1 MRRRILVAGFAAVT
15 LTLAGCS
22 SDVSGVAEPDG
33 AAGAVVP
40 DITGPGTSGST
51 GSGTGTGTI
60 AAPLSSMLL
69 TPADFPAK
77 YEALVLP
84 DDAVEQATSDLD
96 GIPAGAT
103 VDPAGCKPPPQEF
116 GPDAAALIVGTD
128 NAARATISVE
138 LARVDRPLATREAEL
153 EQCPEVTTTRNGAT
167 ATVTTTM
174 LPAPPLNADDTMAI
188 RQTVTSGNADQ
199 KVTQSMLRLVAQ
211 VDDVRISAT
220 HMSFGDAA
228 PDSAA
233 LDQLFTEAVQKVTA
247 AQK

>member
-1 MRRRILVAGFAAVT
+1 MAASAAVT
-15 LTLAGCS
+15 LALAGCS
-22 SDVSGVAEPDG
+22 SDVSGVAEPAGQAG
-33 AAGAVVP
+33 AAL
-40 DITGPGTSGST
+40 PGTSGP
-51 GSGTGTGTI
+51 GTGGTTEDGAVTGTI
-60 AAPLSSMLL
+60 EAPLASMLL
-69 TPADFPAK
+69 SPEDFPAR

-84 DDAVEQATSDLD
+84 DNAVEQATADLD
-96 GIPAGAT
+96 GIPAGAS
-103 VDPAGCKPPPQEF
+103 VDPAGCKPPPQTF

-128 NAARATISVE
+128 NAARTTISVE
-138 LARVDRPLATREAEL
+138 LARVDRTLDVRESELAE
-153 EQCPEVTTTRNGAT
+153 CPEVTTTRNGAT

-174 LPAPPLNADDTMAI
+174 LPAPPLNADDTMAL

-199 KVTQSMLRLVAQ
+199 TVTQSMLRLVAQ

-220 HMSFGDAA
+220 HMSFGDEA